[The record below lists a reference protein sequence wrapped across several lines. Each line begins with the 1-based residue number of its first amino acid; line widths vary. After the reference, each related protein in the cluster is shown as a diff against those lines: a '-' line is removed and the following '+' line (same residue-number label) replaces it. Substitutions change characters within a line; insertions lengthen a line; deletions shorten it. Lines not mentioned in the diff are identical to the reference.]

1 MKESTAHKLLQHV
14 AESYN
19 QIANEFSDTRNHSWE
34 EFKYFKKYLQPG
46 AEIVDLGCG
55 NGRLLEF
62 LYQHYLSNDF
72 HYIGIDNSS
81 GLLSHAQKK
90 YPRTV
95 FLPGDQLAIPITD
108 KSADIILN
116 IAAFHHL
123 PSYDLRF
130 QALLEMNRI
139 LKPGGFLIITVWNLW
154 QRKYFWQNL
163 QAWLKFFT
171 SLGDYAPTD
180 LFIPWKN
187 GNGQTK
193 SHRYYHNFLP
203 FELNSFLS
211 KAGFTIAESFSVR
224 KGQKVPF
231 LQSFNYC
238 IIAQKS
244 RHED

>member
-1 MKESTAHKLLQHV
+1 MKESTAHKLLKHV

-34 EFKYFKKYLQPG
+34 EFKYFKKYLQSG
-46 AEIVDLGCG
+46 DEIVDLGCG

-62 LYQHYLSNDF
+62 LFQHYLSNDF

-81 GLLSHAQKK
+81 GLLAHAQKK
-90 YPRTV
+90 YPRAA
-95 FLPGDQLAIPITD
+95 FLPGDQLSIPITD
-108 KSADIILN
+108 NSADLIMN

-123 PSYDLRF
+123 PSHNLRL
-130 QALLEMNRI
+130 QALLEMKRI
-139 LKPGGFLIITVWNLW
+139 IKPGGFLIITVWNLW
-154 QRKYFWQNL
+154 QSKYLWQNFL
-163 QAWLKFFT
+163 AWLKFLT
-171 SLGDYAPTD
+171 SLGDFAPND

-187 GNGQTK
+187 GKGEIK

-203 FELNSFLS
+203 AELNALLA
-211 KAGFTIAESFSVR
+211 KTGFTIKESFSVR
-224 KGQKVPF
+224 KGQKVTF
-231 LQSFNYC
+231 LKSFNYC